1 MIAHPA
7 STRLVRAHLL
17 RSVALIL
24 ALGAAGGTARAAD
37 PAEGRRIAERW
48 CSSCHVA
55 GDRSGGTDAVPTL
68 ESIANDRRRSPD
80 WVRQWLNDPH
90 PPMPNLPLTR
100 VQIEDVVAY
109 LGSLSR

>member
-1 MIAHPA
+1 MIAHPF
-7 STRLVRAHLL
+7 RAFLSCPTYPVGLIL
-17 RSVALIL
+17 RCSVAARVGGLIRSK
-24 ALGAAGGTARAAD
+24 GG
-37 PAEGRRIAERW
+37 RIAERW

-55 GDRSGGTDAVPTL
+55 GNRSGGTDAVPTL
-68 ESIANDRRRSPD
+68 ESIANDPRRSPE

-100 VQIEDVVAY
+100 AQIEDVVAY

>member
-1 MIAHPA
+1 MIARA
-7 STRLVRAHLL
+7 IGARLAHT
-17 RSVALIL
+17 VALIL
-24 ALGAAGGTARAAD
+24 ALGAAGGTAWAGD

-55 GDRSGGTDAVPTL
+55 GNRSGGTDAVPTL
-68 ESIANDRRRSPD
+68 ESIANDRRRSPE

-100 VQIEDVVAY
+100 AQIEDVVAY
-109 LGSLSR
+109 LQTLRQQPSQ

>member
-7 STRLVRAHLL
+7 NTHLVRAHLL

-37 PAEGRRIAERW
+37 PAEGHRIAERW

-68 ESIANDRRRSPD
+68 ESIANDRRRSPE

-100 VQIEDVVAY
+100 AQIEDVVVY

>member
-1 MIAHPA
+1 MIAHP
-7 STRLVRAHLL
+7 VRAM
-17 RSVALIL
+17 AIIL
-24 ALGAAGGTARAAD
+24 ALSAAGGTAWAGD
-37 PAEGRRIAERW
+37 PVEGGRIAERW

-55 GDRSGGTDAVPTL
+55 SNRSGGTDAVPTL
-68 ESIANDRRRSPD
+68 ESISNDPRRSPE

-100 VQIEDVVAY
+100 AQIEDVVAY